1 MNFFRLKKRRVRSS
15 GAAAPGRVDKSRSDL
30 SGRAEKG
37 VPAPLGRSHWRNPH
51 PALTAA
57 LDLTGDAVYFVAVDD
72 MQICAANVAAALRT
86 GYQGNELVGMR
97 LTEIV
102 SVTDGFDPAEHDDD
116 HAELDS
122 RAARGVEHGKDGQ
135 RVEVSIRWR
144 RVAADGESLLVA
156 AVREIVAPEM
166 IVPPAIDADPCDALT
181 ELPSRA
187 RLASRLRALERQ
199 MRTEP
204 APAALL
210 FVDVDRFKEINDTHG
225 HLVGDRVLCEIA
237 QRLLNCVRHDDLVVR
252 YGGDEFVVLLDTV
265 RSRQQVEHLVARIA
279 AEIRA
284 PIALADGQLIA
295 TASIGVAMAHDAAD
309 AVELL
314 EVADQAMYR
323 AKRAGRSVAR

>member
-1 MNFFRLKKRRVRSS
+1 M
-15 GAAAPGRVDKSRSDL
+15 DKSRSDL

-37 VPAPLGRSHWRNPH
+37 VPAPLGRSHWRILSGPYGGPGPDRRRSLLRRGRRYANLP
-51 PALTAA
+51 
-57 LDLTGDAVYFVAVDD
+57 
-72 MQICAANVAAALRT
+72 ANVAAALCT

-122 RAARGVEHGKDGQ
+122 QRGGVSNTAKTGSASRSVSVGGASQPMANRCWWRPCANGCAGNDRAAGDRRRSLRCFDRTAQPRPPGV
-135 RVEVSIRWR
+135 
-144 RVAADGESLLVA
+144 
-156 AVREIVAPEM
+156 
-166 IVPPAIDADPCDALT
+166 
-181 ELPSRA
+181 
-187 RLASRLRALERQ
+187 ALERRSA

-204 APAALL
+204 VPAARS

-225 HLVGDRVLCEIA
+225 HLVGDRVLCEIT

-284 PIALADGQLIA
+284 LIALADGQLIA